1 MFFALEENNG
11 QMDYCIGVED
21 ESDLS
26 FVVEN
31 FIERNPH
38 YKFVDYSKA
47 KKWKIRWYNNMND
60 FNDIN
65 TIIEDYPFNEDNP
78 FRRNTFR
85 RKIYTKKI
93 L

>member
-1 MFFALEENNG
+1 MRKTIIDVFFALEENNG

-26 FVVEN
+26 FVVE
-31 FIERNPH
+31 
-38 YKFVDYSKA
+38 KFLLSVIHIINLLIIQKA

-65 TIIEDYPFNEDNP
+65 NNY
-78 FRRNTFR
+78 
-85 RKIYTKKI
+85 
-93 L
+93 